1 MRILTKSSYDKSYQ
15 KLQKRDQIAVNKALI
30 LFIQN
35 PHDEKL
41 RNHPL
46 KGALEWLRS
55 IDAKNDLRIIFE
67 EMSDGRYELVSLN
80 NVGSHSQLYR

>member
-46 KGALEWLRS
+46 KGALE
-55 IDAKNDLRIIFE
+55 
-67 EMSDGRYELVSLN
+67 
-80 NVGSHSQLYR
+80 